1 MRSFTAVV
9 VLASIV
15 VAVPASAQHGRGA
28 ASLSVSAPK
37 EVSQLD
43 FMVGDWDLDVE
54 VPATTLAAK
63 IHGMPKLVGTWRVR
77 KALDGWGLEDD
88 MKITDVAGNPK
99 SLSHAVRY
107 FDRNTRKWAISA
119 LDVYR
124 GKFSTSTGEWRGSE
138 MFVSGSGKDANGN
151 TQTIRTRIYDISQ
164 TGFKFRQEK
173 SDDGGK
179 TWKEN
184 VSIAAR
190 RAARS
195 SS

>member
-1 MRSFTAVV
+1 MRSFMAVV
-9 VLASIV
+9 LLASIV
-15 VAVPASAQHGRGA
+15 VSRPASAQHAGGA
-28 ASLSVSAPK
+28 ANLTVSAPK

-43 FMVGDWDLDVE
+43 FMIGDWDLDVE
-54 VPATTLAAK
+54 VPATTFAAK
-63 IHGMPKLVGTWRVR
+63 IHGMPKLVGTWRAR
-77 KALDGWGLEDD
+77 KALDGWGIEDD

-99 SLSHAVRY
+99 SMSHAVRY
-107 FDRNTRKWAISA
+107 FDRNTRKWAISG

-138 MFVSGSGKDANGN
+138 LHLSGSGKDANGKP
-151 TQTIRTRIYDISQ
+151 QMIRTRVYDISQ

-184 VSIAAR
+184 ISIEAR
-190 RAARS
+190 RAGRGSA
-195 SS
+195 